1 MVTTTPPTSVT
12 ANAPFGLT
20 VTAEDGSGNIATT
33 YTGPVTL
40 VLSGGT
46 SGASSA
52 AP

>member
-1 MVTTTPPTSVT
+1 MVTTQPPASVT
-12 ANAPFGLT
+12 ANAPFDLS

-40 VLSGGT
+40 ALSGGT
-46 SGASSA
+46 PAPSSA

>member
-1 MVTTTPPTSVT
+1 MVTTQPPASVT

-20 VTAEDGSGNIATT
+20 VSAEDGSGKIDTT

-40 VLSGGT
+40 ALSGGT